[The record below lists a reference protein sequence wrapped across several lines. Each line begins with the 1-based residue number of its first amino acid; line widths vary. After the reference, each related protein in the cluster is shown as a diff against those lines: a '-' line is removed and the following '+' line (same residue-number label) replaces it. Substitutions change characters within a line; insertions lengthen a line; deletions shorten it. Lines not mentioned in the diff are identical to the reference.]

1 MDMRR
6 SVPIRILRSAL
17 FILSAGLLFG
27 YNLSRLWPA
36 VFVLGILL
44 LLSLLQ
50 DVWADATRLSWSF
63 LAVRILATA
72 LIQLICTGPGVLLL
86 YDLLILDACLA
97 ARPAVAALVGAGLWG
112 LSSFGRSA
120 DQTEFLQAAFVA
132 AIFFLVWQAKE
143 QRRLLRQRD
152 NHLADLRLAERNLA
166 DDNTRLQSE
175 SRSLADM
182 ARQAERSR
190 ISRGIHDTLGHTLTA
205 IMVQL
210 SAALQLLTGQPEGAR
225 EKIGNAREA
234 ARVGLAGVRA
244 TLQQLDEQGQ
254 TFRER
259 LHRLVQSA
267 QDNLSV
273 RILALTDQECVPA
286 AAQQDLV
293 LACLKE
299 GLTNGVRHGGATA
312 FVFRLEQDGGR
323 LSFYLE
329 DNGAGCAKL
338 IKGYGLTALEE
349 TAGQLGG
356 TFRAECLPEQGFV
369 LRLRLPVGFADI
381 AGAIPADAQEDPR
394 GVPADIHEDPRV
406 IPADAQEDPR

>member
-36 VFVLGILL
+36 GFLLGILL

-50 DVWADATRLSWSF
+50 DVWADATRLSWCF

-86 YDLLILDACLA
+86 YDLLILDACLT

-225 EKIGNAREA
+225 EKISNAREA

-244 TLQQLDEQGQ
+244 TIQQLDEQGQ

-273 RILALTDQECVPA
+273 RILALTDPESACVLT

-323 LSFYLE
+323 ISFYLE

-369 LRLRLPVGFADI
+369 LRLLLPVSSGGIPADDQEDPRGI
-381 AGAIPADAQEDPR
+381 PADYQEKPRGVPADAQEDPR
-394 GVPADIHEDPRV
+394 
-406 IPADAQEDPR
+406 